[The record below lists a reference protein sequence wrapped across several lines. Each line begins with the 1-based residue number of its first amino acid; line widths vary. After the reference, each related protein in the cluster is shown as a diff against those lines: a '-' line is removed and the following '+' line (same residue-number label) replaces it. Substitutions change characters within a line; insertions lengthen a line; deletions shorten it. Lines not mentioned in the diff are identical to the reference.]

1 MNTDTRNALS
11 ALRLIGATLLIL
23 PVGAVMLAAG
33 TVVITLTAA
42 MLPFAWLRNGGSRLL
57 EALLTELYRP
67 L

>member
-1 MNTDTRNALS
+1 MS
-11 ALRLIGATLLIL
+11 GLRLMAVALLML

-33 TVVITLTAA
+33 TVALALTAA
-42 MLPFAWLRNGGSRLL
+42 MLPFALLRNAGSRLL